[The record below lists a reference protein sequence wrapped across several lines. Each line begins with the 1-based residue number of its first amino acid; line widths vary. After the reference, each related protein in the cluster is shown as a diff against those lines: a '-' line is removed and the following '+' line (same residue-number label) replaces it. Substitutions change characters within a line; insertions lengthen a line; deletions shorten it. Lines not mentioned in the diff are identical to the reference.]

1 MTNFWERF
9 GAAGF
14 VIGNYSTDKRWFFFS
29 REDVTSND
37 RLERGE
43 RERGVIHSDENAV
56 SMIVIENPIK

>member
-14 VIGNYSTDKRWFFFS
+14 VIGNYSTDKWFFFS

-37 RLERGE
+37 RLEREG
-43 RERGVIHSDENAV
+43 RKRGVIHSDENAV